1 VSTPEA
7 KVKQRVRKILEEHGV
22 YCFMPATGG
31 YGRSGIPDIVGCY
44 RGYFFAIECK
54 AGRGT
59 TTALQDRELRRIREA
74 GGSTF
79 TINENNI
86 EELSAW
92 LRDNSAM
99 TVPTKG
105 EKC

>member
-1 VSTPEA
+1 MSTPET
-7 KVKQRVRKILEEHGV
+7 KVKQRVKKILEEYRV

-44 RGYFFAIECK
+44 KGVFFAVECK

-59 TTALQDRELRRIREA
+59 TTALQEKELRKIREA
-74 GGSTF
+74 GGTAF
-79 TINENNI
+79 VINETNT
-86 EELSAW
+86 EELSQW

-99 TVPTKG
+99 TVLKKG
-105 EKC
+105 QK

>member
-1 VSTPEA
+1 MSTPET
-7 KVKQRVRKILEEHGV
+7 KVKQRVRKILDDHGV

-44 RGYFFAIECK
+44 KGFFFAVECK

-59 TTALQDRELRRIREA
+59 TTALQEKELRKIREA
-74 GGSTF
+74 GGTAF
-79 TINENNI
+79 VINETNV
-86 EELSAW
+86 EELSQW

-99 TVPTKG
+99 TVPKKG
-105 EKC
+105 

>member
-1 VSTPEA
+1 MSTPET
-7 KVKQRVRKILEEHGV
+7 KVKKRVRKILDDHGV

-44 RGYFFAIECK
+44 KGFFFAVECK

-59 TTALQDRELRRIREA
+59 TTALQEKELRKIREA
-74 GGSTF
+74 GGTAF
-79 TINENNI
+79 VINETNV
-86 EELSAW
+86 EELSQW

-99 TVPTKG
+99 TVPKKG
-105 EKC
+105 